1 MVTVAWATLL
11 VPPGPVQ
18 DNEYVVLAVKVP
30 VGYVPLM
37 PFVPFHPATP
47 EPVHAVALVEL
58 HDSVEAL
65 PLGIAEGLAV
75 RIAVGMML
83 TVALFTALVP
93 PGPVQVSEKIAD
105 VDSVPVL
112 CVPLVAFVPLHP
124 PVAVHEVALV
134 ELQVSVEALPAA
146 TAVGFAVKVVV
157 GVMLTVAVAAVLVPP
172 APVQVSE

>member
-1 MVTVAWATLL
+1 MVTPAVATLL
-11 VPPGPVQ
+11 LPPGPVQ
-18 DNEYVVLAVKVP
+18 DNEYVVSAVKVP

-47 EPVHAVALVEL
+47 EPVHAVALVEF

-65 PLGIAEGLAV
+65 PLGIADGLAV

-83 TVALFTALVP
+83 TVALFTALAP
-93 PGPVQVSEKIAD
+93 PGPVQVIEKTAD

-124 PVAVHEVALV
+124 PVAVHDVALV
-134 ELQVSVEALPAA
+134 ELQVSVEAVPPV
-146 TAVGFAVKVVV
+146 TAVGLAASPAV
-157 GVMLTVAVAAVLVPP
+157 GIILIVAVAAVLVPP
-172 APVQVSE
+172 GPVQVRE